1 MTGSLTSDWKTQLSD
16 ILPLF
21 GHRNWIVV
29 ADSAYPAQSKAGI
42 ETIVSG
48 ADQLH
53 VVQHVLDAI
62 AACSHIRANAY
73 ADRELAFVPEIDA
86 PGIEDYRKQLAV
98 ILLGARVE
106 YVPHDKIIAMLDQ
119 SAQVFRVLLIK
130 TEMAIPYT
138 SVFFE
143 LDCGY
148 WNADAEKRL
157 RREILVSDPSQLE
170 NFDAVTG
177 HEPELLE

>member
-1 MTGSLTSDWKTQLSD
+1 MTSSKPSVAPDWKTQLSD
-16 ILPLF
+16 LLPLF

-29 ADSAYPAQSKAGI
+29 ADSAYPAQSKPGI

-62 AACSHIRANAY
+62 TACSHIRANVY

-86 PGIEDYRKQLAV
+86 PGIEDYRKQLDA
-98 ILLGARVE
+98 ILHGARVE
-106 YVPHDKIIAMLDQ
+106 YIPHDQIIAKLDQ
-119 SAQVFRVLLIK
+119 SAQVFRILLIK
-130 TEMAIPYT
+130 TDMTIPYT

-148 WNADAEKRL
+148 WNADAEQRL
-157 RREILVSDPSQLE
+157 RQVIAASDSK
-170 NFDAVTG
+170 
-177 HEPELLE
+177 

>member
-1 MTGSLTSDWKTQLSD
+1 MTNSITSAAADWKTQLST

-29 ADSAYPAQSKAGI
+29 ADSAYPLQSKDGI

-53 VVQHVLDAI
+53 AVRHVLDAI
-62 AACSHIRANAY
+62 HSAGHIRANVY
-73 ADRELAFVPEIDA
+73 ADKELAFVPEIDA
-86 PGIEDYRKQLAV
+86 PGIEDYRKELDSV
-98 ILLGARVE
+98 LSGARVA
-106 YVPHDKIIAMLDQ
+106 YIPHDQIIAKLDQ
-119 SAQVFRVLLIK
+119 AAQVFRVLIIK
-130 TEMAIPYT
+130 TDMTIPYT

-148 WNADAEKRL
+148 WNADAEQRL
-157 RREILVSDPSQLE
+157 RQTIAASDSK
-170 NFDAVTG
+170 
-177 HEPELLE
+177 